1 LEPSYLVGGQHSRN
15 GHLLCSSLHG
25 QNPQQVLTIPG
36 VSALVAEFMD
46 RTTPPMVDMADTS
59 LAEAPMAHALVA
71 QLRSKAPDDAPV
83 DDDPDLLNFTATVSW
98 IGC

>member
-1 LEPSYLVGGQHSRN
+1 
-15 GHLLCSSLHG
+15 
-25 QNPQQVLTIPG
+25 
-36 VSALVAEFMD
+36 MD